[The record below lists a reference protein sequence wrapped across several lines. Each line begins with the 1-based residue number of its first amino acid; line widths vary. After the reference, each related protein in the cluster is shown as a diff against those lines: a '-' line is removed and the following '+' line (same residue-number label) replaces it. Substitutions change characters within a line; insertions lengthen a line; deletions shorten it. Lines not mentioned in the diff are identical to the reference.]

1 MASPLL
7 EFANARVLLKVE
19 GSISL
24 VDGRFVAASGASKL
38 VGCYMKRAQY
48 TGVSSGSRKIPL
60 DSQLDGRMMPGG
72 QGDQFYY
79 RGYAL
84 EYADVASD
92 FELGD
97 SEAGLTWFPMVS
109 QPSWMQP
116 GTVVRF
122 MFGDETFMDA
132 ATIERSSGVFGGAGI
147 DEIIYKEIGGL
158 PLQITAGELLR

>member
-7 EFANARVLLKVE
+7 EFANARVLLKAE
-19 GSISL
+19 GAISL
-24 VDGRFVAASGASKL
+24 IDGRFVAADGGSKL
-38 VGCYMKRAQY
+38 VACYMKRAQY
-48 TGVSSGSRKIPL
+48 SGVSSGSRKIPL

-84 EYADVASD
+84 KFANVAGG

-97 SEAGLTWFPMVS
+97 DETGLTWFPVVS
-109 QPSWMQP
+109 QPDWMPP
-116 GTVVRF
+116 GVVVQF
-122 MFGDETFMDA
+122 MFGNETFMDA
-132 ATIERSSGVFGGAGI
+132 ATVERSSGVYGGAGI

-158 PLQITAGELLR
+158 PLQITATELLR